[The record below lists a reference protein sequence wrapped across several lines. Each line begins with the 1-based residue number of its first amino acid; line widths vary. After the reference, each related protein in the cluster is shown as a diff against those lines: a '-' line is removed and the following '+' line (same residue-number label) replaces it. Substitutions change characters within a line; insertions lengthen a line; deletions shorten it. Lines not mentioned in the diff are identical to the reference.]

1 MIFFFMLIFSNTY
14 SQYVFQADTLPEEIS
29 LHKYAT
35 IADVGQKEL
44 NIQYIMS
51 HYDALNPR
59 ALKRQTMI

>member
-1 MIFFFMLIFSNTY
+1 MIFFFMLILAIHIRNMYFRLIHCLRKY
-14 SQYVFQADTLPEEIS
+14 LY
-29 LHKYAT
+29 KYACT
-35 IADVGQKEL
+35 DVGQKEL

>member
-1 MIFFFMLIFSNTY
+1 MFRLIHC
-14 SQYVFQADTLPEEIS
+14 LRIS